1 MNKIS
6 TIISLLTILILI
18 TGCSAPKVEPTP
30 TVFSPTE
37 TPPPPTPTSLPMAIR
52 INGEGLPLTDYQE
65 EYLRVESALLALGKT
80 LSSEEIKKMVI
91 DDLSGIILLSL
102 EAKQNGFKLSDPD
115 IDLQM
120 DQINSK
126 LGGDQELNIWLQNN
140 HFSLE
145 SFRRSIVRNAAA
157 AWQRDKIRE
166 SVGNTADQIHARQI
180 LFTLESSANNYR
192 QRVDNGS
199 DFSELAAEADPVT
212 KGDLGWFPKGYL
224 LQPEVEETV
233 FSLQVGEVSPVI
245 KSEIGFHLIQVIERD
260 PQRQLSSEARIAL
273 QNEALEE
280 WVNQAKSGASIEILI
295 P

>member
-1 MNKIS
+1 M
-6 TIISLLTILILI
+6 
-18 TGCSAPKVEPTP
+18 
-30 TVFSPTE
+30 
-37 TPPPPTPTSLPMAIR
+37 
-52 INGEGLPLTDYQE
+52 PLTDYQE

-91 DDLSGIILLSL
+91 DDLTGIILLSL
-102 EAKQNGFKLSDPD
+102 EAKQNGFQLSDPD

-260 PQRQLSSEARIAL
+260 PQRQLSAEARIAL